1 MSFVLV
7 LFECCAH
14 LIIFLMLK
22 CAIKELSMRSPI
34 FYKLFSLYN
43 ELPRH
48 SIYYKSAILVIIYI
62 FFFIFCLYY
71 LFYVANVNIKNKF
84 IIIIIIIIMSS
95 FVFFFLSLNLEGF
108 IMHSVRNV
116 FNHY

>member
-62 FFFIFCLYY
+62 YIF
-71 LFYVANVNIKNKF
+71 
-84 IIIIIIIIMSS
+84 S
-95 FVFFFLSLNLEGF
+95 F
-108 IMHSVRNV
+108 SVCTIY
-116 FNHY
+116 FMWQM